1 MNSPSSKKRP
11 IKSYVLRE
19 GRITT
24 GQKKAL
30 DDLLPVYGIDSESA
44 HGFIDL
50 NGVFGRSNSKILEIG
65 FGDGGAIL
73 QMAQANPDIDY
84 LGIEVHRPGVGRLLL
99 QIESLNLMNIRVACT
114 DGADFLRKHIS
125 PGSLSGINLFFPDPW
140 HKKKHNKRRI
150 VQPAFV
156 DIVVDKLAPGGVFH
170 FATDW
175 QDYAEAALEVLAQ
188 NSRLINLAGQG
199 NYSPRPESRPLTKFE
214 QRGHR
219 LGHGVFDIVMQ
230 KQSLI

>member
-1 MNSPSSKKRP
+1 MNNPSPKKRP
-11 IKSYVLRE
+11 VKSYVLRE

-30 DDLLPVYGIDSESA
+30 NDLLPVYGIDSESTND
-44 HGFIDL
+44 HIDL
-50 NGVFGRSNSKILEIG
+50 NELFGRTNSKILEIG

-84 LGIEVHRPGVGRLLL
+84 LGLEVHRPGVGRLLL
-99 QIESLNLMNIRVACT
+99 QVESLNITNIRVACT
-114 DGADFLRKHIS
+114 DGAEFLRERIS
-125 PGSLSGINLFFPDPW
+125 SGSLSGINLFFPDPW

-156 DIVVDKLAPGGVFH
+156 DIVAEKLEPGGVFH

-175 QDYAEAALEVLAQ
+175 QDYAEAALEVLTQ
-188 NSRLINLAGQG
+188 NLQLINLAGQG
-199 NYSPRPESRPLTKFE
+199 KFSPRPENRPLTKFE

-230 KQSLI
+230 KQSLS